1 MALMFTVG
9 ALMFLHSGTREEK
22 RAFIKRLFAESEA
35 RLDELYEKYRIWRQ
49 RKCWM
54 WAGGLRAGA
63 LAAMPSVFSGALD
76 LASFD
81 ALIPD

>member
-1 MALMFTVG
+1 MFTVG
-9 ALMFLHSGTREEK
+9 ALMFLHGGSREEK

-49 RKCWM
+49 RKCWL
-54 WAGGLRAGA
+54 WGGGFRASA
-63 LAAMPSVFSGALD
+63 LANIPTVFTGARD